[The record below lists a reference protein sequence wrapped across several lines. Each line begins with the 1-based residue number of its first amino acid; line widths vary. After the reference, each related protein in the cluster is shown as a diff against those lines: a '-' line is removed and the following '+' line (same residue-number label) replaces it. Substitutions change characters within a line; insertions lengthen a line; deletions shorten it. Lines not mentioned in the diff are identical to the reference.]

1 MNISGQVW
9 NNVVQINLDGR
20 FDAAT
25 APAVEQYIRDC
36 IGRGLTHVVL
46 NMSNVQYIAS
56 AGLRVVLA
64 MTKELRL
71 THKGDLRV
79 AALPE
84 SVAKVFELSGL
95 FSVIRIFDDVS
106 TATQSFFG

>member
-25 APAVEQYIRDC
+25 APAAEQYIRDC
-36 IGRGLTHVVL
+36 IARGFVNVVI
-46 NMSNVQYIAS
+46 NMTSVQYIAS

-71 THKGDLRV
+71 THHGDLRV
-79 AALPE
+79 AALPVP
-84 SVAKVFELSGL
+84 VAKVFELSGL
-95 FSVIRIFDDVS
+95 YGVIRIFDDVP
-106 TATQSFFG
+106 TATQSFLG